1 MTSTTAPVGT
11 RLLNKVA
18 VITGAGSGIGAAMAA
33 AMHAQGARVVVA
45 DISGR
50 QDDVARALG
59 KGAVGVHVDVSD
71 DSSVAAM
78 IAAARETFGGVD
90 VLCNNAGVDGDVGAT
105 ADCSLEN
112 FERVFAVNTRGV
124 FHGLRHVIPV
134 MLERGG
140 GSVINTAS
148 VAGQV
153 SFPFMPAYCASK
165 AAVLGLT
172 RSVALEY
179 GKQGIRCNAIC
190 PGIVRTAMLES
201 IERAEPERARE
212 MIGNAEAMTA
222 IGRLGS
228 PDEIAAMAV
237 FLASDESSF
246 LTGAALAVDGG
257 YTAA

>member
-1 MTSTTAPVGT
+1 MSTTAPVGT
-11 RLLNKVA
+11 RLLGKVA

-50 QDDVARALG
+50 QADVARELG
-59 KGAVGVHVDVSD
+59 EGSVGVYVDVSD

-78 IAAARETFGGVD
+78 IAAARDAFGSVD
-90 VLCNNAGVDGDVGAT
+90 VLCNNAGVDGDIGAT

-112 FERVFAVNTRGV
+112 FERVFAVNIRGV

-148 VAGQV
+148 VAAQV
-153 SFPFMPAYCASK
+153 SFPFLPAYCASK

-172 RSVALEY
+172 RSVAVEY

-190 PGIVRTAMLES
+190 PGIVRTAILES
-201 IERAEPERARE
+201 IERADPEKARE
-212 MIGNAEAMTA
+212 LIGNAEAMTA

-228 PDEIAAMAV
+228 PYEIASMAV

-246 LTGAALAVDGG
+246 LTGAALSVDGG